1 MFALAT
7 LDRIHIFTVYPGN
20 EVEVIDMLPLVEPG
34 TVPAVAWGYGLSPS
48 YRDKTYPLLAVG
60 WGRVVQLIVMHEVG
74 DTVTFL
80 YDGYFVCES
89 EVDSLAFTSESI
101 LFVLANRREVKL
113 LYTPNFGPGKFDEMD
128 HMEAS
133 TATPSVFSSNASS
146 LEGLGVSSSVFNSYS
161 QHSSLQEK
169 LTSMT

>member
-89 EVDSLAFTSESI
+89 EVDSLAFTS
-101 LFVLANRREVKL
+101 
-113 LYTPNFGPGKFDEMD
+113 
-128 HMEAS
+128 
-133 TATPSVFSSNASS
+133 
-146 LEGLGVSSSVFNSYS
+146 
-161 QHSSLQEK
+161 
-169 LTSMT
+169 